1 MYSFVIMS
9 ILVTPTTEM
18 TTFGDT
24 ATNSKPY
31 VIANQITAD
40 THLHALCTP
49 CTLFFTSLVIL
60 VDMNPC
66 LSLVKI
72 VISECLKVEGKDPL
86 SKHFS
91 KVEKKIIH
99 NRKESAAKT
108 GSERSL
114 PLCP

>member
-1 MYSFVIMS
+1 MS

-49 CTLFFTSLVIL
+49 CTLFITSLVIL

-66 LSLVKI
+66 SSLVKI
-72 VISECLKVEGKDPL
+72 VISECLKMEGKDPL

-91 KVEKKIIH
+91 KVEKKFFITGKNLQKKQAQRGARH
-99 NRKESAAKT
+99 SAL
-108 GSERSL
+108 EFV
-114 PLCP
+114 